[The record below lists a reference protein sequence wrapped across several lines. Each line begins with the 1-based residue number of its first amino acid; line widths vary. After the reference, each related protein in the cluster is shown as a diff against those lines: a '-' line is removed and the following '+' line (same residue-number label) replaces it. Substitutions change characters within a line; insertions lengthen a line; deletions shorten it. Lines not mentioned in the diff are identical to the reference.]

1 MRRRHPGLRDHL
13 AGPALAPIQVVL
25 QMQDRLTF
33 ALRAHHVA
41 SALRRCPEGCLRQS
55 VSLRSAPPTSSLSI
69 ALSKA
74 LSATIRLSRPLS
86 FSSSLSRLTVSS
98 RAPPYYSFQRW

>member
-1 MRRRHPGLRDHL
+1 MRPGLRDHL
-13 AGPALAPIQVVL
+13 AGSALAPLQVLL
-25 QMQDRLTF
+25 QMQDCLTF

-41 SALRRCPEGCLRQS
+41 SALRCYPEGCLRQA

-98 RAPPYYSFQRW
+98 RAPPYCSFQRW